1 MINYKTWYFCESKAL
16 GKNAHLLFYSK
27 KKIILSTFLA
37 VIGICRS
44 SLAQQ
49 LTPPIHNYTSLQY
62 SAASQNWDVA
72 IDSIG
77 IIYAANNDGLLI
89 YDGQQWELNKL
100 RSGSI
105 IRSVLP
111 HKGRIYTG
119 SYKEFGY
126 WEREDTGVMNYTS
139 LMPLMKDHQM
149 QNEEIWDIVPYNGS
163 LFFRSFG
170 AIYKFDG
177 KKITAVQNTVT
188 NAMAVFEDQLVLS
201 AGERGIYKLKEDGSI
216 DPFENQE
223 ILDGQTVIDFE
234 VDGKQLLLGT
244 SRGLYLYKDGEL
256 QVFKDQKLNEL
267 LERHELNH
275 ILKISQNEF
284 AFATVKNGVVYYNR
298 QIGETKVYNRNS
310 GLQNNTILSM
320 ALHKGK
326 LWLGLDNGIDVIDLE
341 SPVKFYTDDSGEL
354 GAVYDLIF
362 FKSKMYL
369 ASNTGVYELRKEGLF
384 LLDGAEGHSW
394 NLEVINGVLYSNHN
408 KGTYRIEGNE
418 FVPIEERTGSF
429 TTVQA
434 PGNELLIGN
443 YTGISLYVPSLEEVH
458 QLNDV
463 NFPVKKMVFENPDI
477 LWAAHPYEGLYR
489 IGIQDNAREIFFIE
503 KIDDVRGKGNYKA
516 DVFKINNQIAVLQDD
531 IWYRYNSLLDSLSV
545 FEELKKYN
553 NHRLL
558 LEDRSGYWFTNTISN
573 SIVFTDF
580 KGKKLNLAFK
590 ELNERLVK
598 GNENLINVN
607 DSIYYITLNDGF
619 GKINLKELLR
629 IKEEED
635 LSRPIIY
642 SIADTK
648 ESYSLTQLPSIPFKQ
663 AREVK
668 VRVALPDSDAMELR
682 YELEGK
688 NGNSGKV
695 LEGNLSF
702 QNLSYGDYRI
712 NLYAVSPQEKT
723 SEVTTFVFEVLPP
736 WYLSSLMKTM
746 YLLMFLGV
754 IGLIYLYNRRKLKKH
769 QKRLE
774 QKFKEE
780 QEERLRKIEKE
791 WLVQEINSKRKE
803 LANTT
808 MIGAKKNEV
817 LMEIQG
823 ELNRDKDKFS
833 NQFRIKHIMNKIN
846 RAIKSK
852 DEWKLFETNFNELHE
867 DFSKELLRI
876 YPKLSNK
883 DLKLCS
889 YLKMN
894 LSSKEIAPLMG
905 ISVRGV
911 EVHRYRLRK
920 KIKLDS
926 KENLSNFLI
935 KNF

>member
-1 MINYKTWYFCESKAL
+1 MKT
-16 GKNAHLLFYSK
+16 
-27 KKIILSTFLA
+27 IILSTFFA
-37 VIGICRS
+37 VIGIS
-44 SLAQQ
+44 ESALGQQ
-49 LTPPIHNYTSLQY
+49 LRPPIENYTSLQY
-62 SAASQNWDVA
+62 SAASQNWGMAMDTT
-72 IDSIG
+72 G

-139 LMPLMKDHQM
+139 LMPLMKDYQM
-149 QNEEIWDIVPYNGS
+149 QNEEIWEIVPYKGS

-170 AIYKFDG
+170 AIYEFNG
-177 KKITAVQNTVT
+177 KTITAVQNIVN
-188 NAMAVFEDQLVLS
+188 NAMVVFEDQLFLS
-201 AGERGIYKLKEDGSI
+201 AGKRGIYKLKEDGSI
-216 DPFENQE
+216 DPLKNQE

-244 SRGLYLYKDGEL
+244 SRGLYIYKDGEL
-256 QVFKDQKLNEL
+256 LDFKNQKLNGL

-284 AFATVKNGVVYYNR
+284 AFATVKYGVVYYNR
-298 QIGETKVYNRNS
+298 QTGETKVYNRNS

-369 ASNTGVYELRKEGLF
+369 ASNTGVYELREEGLF

-429 TTVQA
+429 TIVQA
-434 PGNELLIGN
+434 PGGVNELLIGN

-463 NFPVKKMVFENPDI
+463 NFPVEKIVFENPNI

-503 KIDDVRGKGNYKA
+503 KINDVRGKGNYKA
-516 DVFKINNQIAVLQDD
+516 EVFKINNQIAVLQND
-531 IWYRYNSLLDSLSV
+531 IWYKYNPLLDSLSV
-545 FEELKKYN
+545 FEELKDYN

-558 LEDRSGYWFTNTISN
+558 LEDKSGYWFTNTISN

-607 DSIYYITLNDGF
+607 DSIYYLALNDGF

-642 SIADTK
+642 SIADAK

-663 AREVK
+663 ARDVK
-668 VRVALPDSDAMELR
+668 VRVALPDSDAMELLF
-682 YELEGK
+682 ELEGK
-688 NGNSGKV
+688 NGSSGKV
-695 LEGNLSF
+695 LEGNLNF
-702 QNLSYGDYRI
+702 QNLSNGDYQL
-712 NLYAVSPQEKT
+712 NLYALSPQGKT
-723 SEVTTFVFEVLPP
+723 SEVTTLNFEVLPP
-736 WYLSSLMKTM
+736 WYLSNLMKTV
-746 YLLMFLGV
+746 YLLIFLGV
-754 IGLIYLYNRRKLKKH
+754 IGLIYLYNRRKLKMH
-769 QKRLE
+769 QKKLE
-774 QKFKEE
+774 QKFEE
-780 QEERLRKIEKE
+780 EHEERLRKIEKDL
-791 WLVQEINSKRKE
+791 LVNEINIKRKE

-823 ELNRDKDKFS
+823 ELNRDKGKFN
-833 NQFRIKHIMNKIN
+833 NQFRLKHIMNKIN
-846 RAIKSK
+846 QAIKSK

-867 DFSKELLRI
+867 DFTKELLRT

-920 KIKLDS
+920 KINLDS
-926 KENLSNFLI
+926 KENLTNYLI